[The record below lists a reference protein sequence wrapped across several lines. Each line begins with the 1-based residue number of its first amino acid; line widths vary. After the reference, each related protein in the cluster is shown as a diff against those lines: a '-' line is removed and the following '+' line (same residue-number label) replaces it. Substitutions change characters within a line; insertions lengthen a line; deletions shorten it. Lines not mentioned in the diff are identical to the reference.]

1 MPALL
6 CGRVASFV
14 EAGWKF
20 QMNDSVLFTAFL
32 SPSLFRGWLQLQAK
46 ITSFAV
52 GIWELLDTSAPGLT
66 DVFRGMGHEKI

>member
-1 MPALL
+1 
-6 CGRVASFV
+6 
-14 EAGWKF
+14 
-20 QMNDSVLFTAFL
+20 MNDSVLFTAFL